1 MVHEHTLEVQSIIH
15 AGLLLTEQ
23 LVTRLSWQFI
33 GWLDTTLTCTGVLSS
48 REHTR
53 GHVYKEKSLAAFRA
67 RLRVV
72 YNFGDGDCGAGE
84 MHTRACEISRQRDA
98 KLVPKLA
105 PKIRGRNRA
114 GLPKIRDYRQSQG
127 VWIKR
132 VHSKRKTLIGP
143 FLDTCQQS
151 GNSTQAAVNT
161 RDNIDS
167 NQFTKM
173 ADRLQAWQI
182 ARWIRRKVQNYIWFG
197 WRLFVQSC

>member
-105 PKIRGRNRA
+105 PKIRG
-114 GLPKIRDYRQSQG
+114 GIVQVYR
-127 VWIKR
+127 KLETTD
-132 VHSKRKTLIGP
+132 K
-143 FLDTCQQS
+143 
-151 GNSTQAAVNT
+151 
-161 RDNIDS
+161 
-167 NQFTKM
+167 
-173 ADRLQAWQI
+173 
-182 ARWIRRKVQNYIWFG
+182 AREFELSAYIPSAK
-197 WRLFVQSC
+197 L